1 MAPSA
6 CRGAVEDED
15 EEFEREKQEWFNQQ
29 MRQ

>member
-1 MAPSA
+1 MAPTS
-6 CRGAVEDED
+6 CGGAVEDED